1 MYNFHIISQ
10 PKGPI
15 GIYQIYVRVS
25 KQIILLL
32 TNFRLVLHQNAFF
45 WTTCF
50 QFYNVHTIFILFHNQ
65 KDQLEFTRFIL
76 EYQSK
81 LLFFW
86 LTSDLFFIKMLSSEQ
101 LTFNFTI
108 YVQFSYYFTT
118 KRTNWN
124 LPNLCSHSFDILP
137 NNFDNPTGTY
147 FSYLALEQHGLEISV
162 SRLENCRV
170 SCFSV
175 SLEND
180 GVGARVTLL
189 YPLRSVIARSM
200 KSSVCH

>member
-65 KDQLEFTRFIL
+65 KDQLEFTRFML
-76 EYQSK
+76 GYQSK
-81 LLFFW
+81 SSFFW

-108 YVQFSYYFTT
+108 YIQFSYYFTT

-124 LPNLCSHSFDILP
+124 LPNLCWSIKANHPYFD
-137 NNFDNPTGTY
+137 
-147 FSYLALEQHGLEISV
+147 
-162 SRLENCRV
+162 
-170 SCFSV
+170 
-175 SLEND
+175 
-180 GVGARVTLL
+180 
-189 YPLRSVIARSM
+189 
-200 KSSVCH
+200 